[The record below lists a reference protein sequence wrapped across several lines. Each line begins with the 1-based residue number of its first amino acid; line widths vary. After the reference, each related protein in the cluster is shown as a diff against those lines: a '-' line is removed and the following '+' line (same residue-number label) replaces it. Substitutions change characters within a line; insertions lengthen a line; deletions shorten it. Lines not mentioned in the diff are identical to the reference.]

1 MCTGGDRVRVGTH
14 SPHSRTQTNIWFQAH
29 SQTPC
34 RRRLP
39 RPRSPCPSACWAT
52 ESVRNSYNSSASTRR
67 LLSSLSRAY
76 SPTLPQGVFLLPF
89 THPRPACYRLS
100 SKYCHVHLYS
110 ELLIIFQHHPF
121 HPASQ
126 NAPRALYGTR
136 VTFLL
141 LKQFS
146 SDLDTEAEAFL
157 TLLTRRV
164 ARLTP
169 VSVCLGE

>member
-1 MCTGGDRVRVGTH
+1 M
-14 SPHSRTQTNIWFQAH
+14 SSEIAE
-29 SQTPC
+29 TPVTMS
-34 RRRLP
+34 LSLLGNGE
-39 RPRSPCPSACWAT
+39 RPQLLQLECLHKTFALELI
-52 ESVRNSYNSSASTRR
+52 ESVLTNSSTGCVSSPLYPSETRM
-67 LLSSLSRAY
+67 LSVVLEILSC
-76 SPTLPQGVFLLPF
+76 SQ
-89 THPRPACYRLS
+89 
-100 SKYCHVHLYS
+100 YS
-110 ELLIIFQHHPF
+110 EHLIIFRHHPF

-126 NAPRALYGTR
+126 NAPRALYGIR

>member
-1 MCTGGDRVRVGTH
+1 MSSEIAETPVTISL
-14 SPHSRTQTNIWFQAH
+14 SPQLLQLECLHNTFSLELI
-29 SQTPC
+29 
-34 RRRLP
+34 
-39 RPRSPCPSACWAT
+39 
-52 ESVRNSYNSSASTRR
+52 ESVLTNSATGCVSPPLHPSETRMPSVVLE
-67 LLSSLSRAY
+67 LLSCS
-76 SPTLPQGVFLLPF
+76 
-89 THPRPACYRLS
+89 
-100 SKYCHVHLYS
+100 LYS